1 MVYQYKI
8 NGIYKTPAQI
18 AGEVCA
24 QLENSPAG
32 LTPKSLLD
40 ASRDKNAPLHDEFE
54 WNDTIAAERY
64 REKQAGDIIRNICIV
79 RAESFEHEPTRA
91 FVNIRNTEKAG
102 TFRNIAA
109 VMDDS
114 DMREKL
120 MTSAKREMQSF
131 IAKYRTLEALSGVI
145 AEMMLV
151 S

>member
-8 NGIYKTPAQI
+8 NGIYKTPAQV

-24 QLENSPAG
+24 QLENSPTG

-79 RAESFEHEPTRA
+79 RAESFEQEPTRA
-91 FVNIRNTEKAG
+91 FVNIRSTEKPG
-102 TFRNIAA
+102 VFHNITA

-114 DMREKL
+114 VMREKL
-120 MTSAKREMQSF
+120 MSSAKREMQSF
-131 IAKYRTLEALSGVI
+131 IAKYKTLEALSGVI